1 MKKLLVAMFVAL
13 LMAGCGEYSGPYTW
27 SWPNGQK
34 FGEVHFKNGKENGPY
49 TGWYQDG
56 KKSSE
61 GTYKD
66 GKKDG
71 VWIYYNFDGKYVL
84 YRKTFKEGIEVDLA
98 FF

>member
-1 MKKLLVAMFVAL
+1 MWGIQRAINLELVERA
-13 LMAGCGEYSGPYTW
+13 
-27 SWPNGQK
+27 
-34 FGEVHFKNGKENGPY
+34 EVWRSPLKNGKANGPY

-61 GTYKD
+61 GSYKD

-84 YRKTFKEGIEVDLA
+84 YRKTFKEGIEVDLT